1 MTVPLL
7 DRRLVVVTG
16 KGGVG
21 KTTVAAAIA
30 TAAAES
36 GRRVLACEVD
46 ATGALAAALGV
57 GPVGYEPRRVGPRLD
72 AMAMDT
78 EASLREYLRR
88 YLHVPAVGRLA
99 PLAAIFDF
107 VATAAP
113 GVREILTIGKLAF
126 EVRRGAYDLVV
137 ADTVAT
143 GHVVAQLAA
152 PATIGELVPVGAIR
166 DQAAWMQEILADP
179 ARTGVA
185 VVATPDDLPVAE
197 TVDLVTAVRSS
208 TVVDVAAV
216 VVNRMPA
223 APYDLGVASAADL
236 FDPATVAALRS
247 EVGSGIDVVADT
259 VRRARRRHERAV
271 ELLAPLDTL
280 PGLARYR
287 LPELIDHPPGARATQ
302 VLADLITD
310 GLW

>member
-21 KTTVAAAIA
+21 KTTVAAALA
-30 TAAAES
+30 TAAAAS

-57 GPVGYEPRRVGPRLD
+57 APVGYEPRRVGPRLD
-72 AMAMDT
+72 VMAMDT

-88 YLHVPAVGRLA
+88 YLRVPSVGRLA

-113 GVREILTIGKLAF
+113 GVREILTIGKLAY
-126 EVRRGAYDLVV
+126 EVKRGAYDLVV

-166 DQAAWMQEILADP
+166 EQATWMQDILADP

-185 VVATPDDLPVAE
+185 VVTTPDELPVAE
-197 TVDLVTAVRSS
+197 TVDLVGAIRDA

-216 VVNRMPA
+216 ILNRMPA
-223 APYDLGVASAADL
+223 APAAAAGAPVDL
-236 FDPATVAALRS
+236 FAAETVALLRD
-247 EVGSGIDVVADT
+247 EVGGGVDVVLDT
-259 VRRARRRHERAV
+259 LERARRRHERACERV
-271 ELLAPLDTL
+271 APLDTVE
-280 PGLARYR
+280 GVARHTF
-287 LPELIDHPPGARATQ
+287 PELVDHPPGARATG
-302 VLADLITD
+302 VLADLVIE
-310 GLW
+310 GAW